1 MDNKSISKILQKAAK
16 LLELHEA
23 NPFKV
28 RSYQNAAFN
37 IERIP
42 VSIADT
48 PQDEWQNIEGIGK
61 NLNDKLASILDNGSF
76 KELNELLEKTPEGI
90 VEMLEVKG
98 VGPKKIRVLWK
109 EYDIQNK
116 DDLLVAA
123 KEGKLADWK
132 GFGEKTQKAILDN
145 LLFAKEQ
152 SGKVFYAEAEKMA
165 EILMEEIQP
174 AVERIE
180 LAGEAARYL
189 DVVELLQ
196 FLIIADYDSLMDKL
210 ESIEGIELNFKTSGP
225 FSIKGEIKEKELA
238 VEFLL
243 ADKED
248 FGNRLIYL
256 NSDPDHLNKSNDQ
269 GQSFGEFIN
278 KTAFPEEEIVYKE
291 FGAEWIPAE
300 LREGMVEWELMKEGR
315 LKNLVTDNDLKGTIH
330 NHSTYSDGINT
341 LEEMAKGAQALGLT
355 YLGISDHS
363 KSAFYANGL
372 DESRIIKQHQEI
384 DELNK
389 KMSGFKIFKGI
400 ESDILND
407 GSLDYSDD
415 VLKSFDFIVASI
427 HSGLSMDERK
437 ATARLIKAIENPYTT
452 FLGHPTGRLL
462 LKRKGYPINHKM
474 VIDACAENDVIIEI
488 NANPWRLDLSWE
500 WVAYALEKGLW
511 LSINPDAHQL
521 NGYNDMHY
529 GVCVGRKGG
538 LTKDRTFNALSSNE
552 VEEYF
557 ARKKSKA

>member
-1 MDNKSISKILQKAAK
+1 MDNKTISKILQKAAK

-37 IERIP
+37 LERLPI
-42 VSIADT
+42 SIAETDQEKW
-48 PQDEWQNIEGIGK
+48 QDIEGIGK

-76 KELNELLEKTPEGI
+76 KELNELLEKTPPGI
-90 VEMLEVKG
+90 VEMLDVKG

-109 EYDIQNK
+109 EYDILNK
-116 DDLLVAA
+116 DELLTAA
-123 KEGKLADWK
+123 REGKLADWK

-152 SGKVFYAEAEKMA
+152 SGKVYFAEAEKIA
-165 EILMEEIQP
+165 QILIDELSP
-174 AVERIE
+174 VVERIE
-180 LAGEAARYL
+180 LAGEAARFL
-189 DVVELLQ
+189 DVVELMQ
-196 FLIIADYDSLMDKL
+196 FLIIADYDALVEKL
-210 ESIEGIELNFKTSGP
+210 ESLDGIDLDFKTSGP
-225 FSIKGEIKEKELA
+225 FSLKGIIKENELS

-256 NSDPDHLNKSNDQ
+256 NSDSDHLNKSNDK
-269 GQSFGEFIN
+269 GQTFGEFLN
-278 KTAFPEEEIVYKE
+278 KTAFSEEKQVYKE
-291 FGAEWIPAE
+291 FGAEWIPPE
-300 LREGMVEWELMKEGR
+300 LREGMVEWELMNEGK
-315 LKNLVTDNDLKGTIH
+315 LKDLITDEDLKGTIH
-330 NHSTYSDGINT
+330 NHSTYSDGSNT
-341 LEEMAKGAQALGLT
+341 LEEMANGAKELGLE

-372 DESRIIKQHQEI
+372 DESRIIKQHEEI
-384 DELNK
+384 DQLNK
-389 KMSGFKIFKGI
+389 KMGSFKIFKGI

-437 ATARLIKAIENPYTT
+437 ATARLLKAIENPYTT

-474 VIDACAENDVIIEI
+474 IIDACAQNDVIIEI

-500 WVAYALEKGLW
+500 WVSYALEKGLW

-521 NGYNDMHY
+521 KGYKDMHY

-538 LTKDRTFNALSSNE
+538 LTIDKTFNALSTAE

-557 ARKKSKA
+557 SRKKSKA

>member
-37 IERIP
+37 IEKIP
-42 VSIADT
+42 VSIAET
-48 PQDEWQNIEGIGK
+48 APEEWQNIDGIGK
-61 NLNDKLASILDNGSF
+61 NLNDKLASILENGSF

-90 VEMLEVKG
+90 VEMLDVKG

-109 EYDIQNK
+109 EYHIQNK
-116 DDLLVAA
+116 DELLNAA

-132 GFGEKTQKAILDN
+132 GFGDKTQKAILDY

-152 SGKVFYAEAEKMA
+152 SGKVYYAEAENIA
-165 EILMEEIQP
+165 EIILEELKP
-174 AVERIE
+174 EVERIE
-180 LAGEAARYL
+180 LAGEAARL
-189 DVVELLQ
+189 LEVVELLQ
-196 FLIIADYDSLMDKL
+196 FLVIADYDKLLDKL
-210 ESIEGIELNFKTSGP
+210 ETMPGIDLNFKTSGP
-225 FSIKGEIKEKELA
+225 FSLKGIIKEKELA
-238 VEFLL
+238 IEFLF
-243 ADKED
+243 ADKAD

-256 NSDPDHLNKSNDQ
+256 NSDADHFNKSNAE
-269 GQSFGEFIN
+269 GQSFGEFLN
-278 KTAFPEEEIVYKE
+278 KTSFQEESEVYTA
-291 FGAEWIPAE
+291 FGAEWIPPE
-300 LREGMVEWELMKEGR
+300 LREGMNEWELMKEGK
-315 LKNLVTDNDLKGTIH
+315 LNELLQDQDLKGTIH
-330 NHSTYSDGINT
+330 NHSTYSDGRNT
-341 LEEMAKGAQALGLT
+341 LEEMARAAKEMGLE

-372 DESRIIKQHQEI
+372 DESRIILQHKEI

-389 KMSGFKIFKGI
+389 KMSAFKIFKGI

-474 VIDACAENDVIIEI
+474 IIDACAENDVIIEI

-500 WVAYALEKGLW
+500 WVSYAIEKGLW
-511 LSINPDAHQL
+511 LSINPDAHEIK
-521 NGYNDMHY
+521 GYKDMHY

-538 LTKDRTFNALSSNE
+538 LTKDRTFNTLSTKD
-552 VEEYF
+552 VESYF
-557 ARKKSKA
+557 SKKKSKA

>member
-1 MDNKSISKILQKAAK
+1 M
-16 LLELHEA
+16 ELHEA

-37 IERIP
+37 IEKIP
-42 VSIADT
+42 VSIAET
-48 PQDEWQNIEGIGK
+48 APEEWQNIDGIGK
-61 NLNDKLASILDNGSF
+61 NLNDKLASILENGSF
-76 KELNELLEKTPEGI
+76 KELNELLEKTPAGI
-90 VEMLEVKG
+90 VDLLDVKG

-116 DDLLVAA
+116 DDLLNAA
-123 KEGKLADWK
+123 KQGKLADWK

-152 SGKVFYAEAEKMA
+152 SGKVYYAEAEKIA
-165 EILMEEIQP
+165 DIILEELKP
-174 AVERIE
+174 EVEKIE
-180 LAGEAARYL
+180 LAGEAARL
-189 DVVELLQ
+189 LEVVELLQ
-196 FLIIADYDSLMDKL
+196 FLVIADYDKLLDKL
-210 ESIEGIELNFKTSGP
+210 ETMPGIELNFKTSGP
-225 FSIKGEIKEKELA
+225 FSLKGLIKDKELA
-238 VEFLL
+238 IEFLF
-243 ADKED
+243 ADKAD

-256 NSDPDHLNKSNDQ
+256 NSDSDHLNKSNKE
-269 GQSFGEFIN
+269 GQSFGEFLN
-278 KTAFPEEEIVYKE
+278 KTAFQEEKEVYKA
-291 FGAEWIPAE
+291 FGAEWIPPE
-300 LREGMVEWELMKEGR
+300 LREGMNEWELMKEGKLNDLIR
-315 LKNLVTDNDLKGTIH
+315 QGDLKGTIH
-330 NHSTYSDGINT
+330 NHSTYSDGRNT
-341 LEEMAKGAQALGLT
+341 LEEMAVAAQEMGLE

-372 DESRIIKQHQEI
+372 DESRIILQHKEI

-389 KMSGFKIFKGI
+389 KMSPFKIFKGI

-437 ATARLIKAIENPYTT
+437 ATARLLKAIENPYTT

-474 VIDACAENDVIIEI
+474 IIDACAENDVIIEI

-500 WVAYALEKGLW
+500 WVAYALEKGLS
-511 LSINPDAHQL
+511 LSINPDAHEIK
-521 NGYNDMHY
+521 GYHDMHY

-538 LTKDRTFNALSSNE
+538 LTKDRTFNTLSAKE
-552 VEEYF
+552 VESYF
-557 ARKKSKA
+557 SKKKSKA